1 MYLKRMKTIL
11 GISLMAI
18 LVTGLTA
25 PTLQEAHAY
34 QVKADNSEK
43 LKPKSFGVKI
53 KDKIPVID
61 SQNTKQNNFEGI
73 KPQEVKDYKKILAEA
88 YAKQAL
94 KKLYKLG

>member
-1 MYLKRMKTIL
+1 MT
-11 GISLMAI
+11 I
-18 LVTGLTA
+18 LVTDLIA

-34 QVKADNSEK
+34 PVIADNSEK

-53 KDKIPVID
+53 KDKVPLTD
-61 SQNTKQNNFEGI
+61 SQNIKQNSFDGI
-73 KPQEVKDYKKILAEA
+73 KQEEVKAYKKIFAEA

>member
-1 MYLKRMKTIL
+1 MKTIL

-18 LVTGLTA
+18 LVTGLIA

-53 KDKIPVID
+53 KDNLPATDHKTSNII
-61 SQNTKQNNFEGI
+61 SLME
-73 KPQEVKDYKKILAEA
+73 
-88 YAKQAL
+88 
-94 KKLYKLG
+94 

>member
-1 MYLKRMKTIL
+1 
-11 GISLMAI
+11 MAI

-61 SQNTKQNNFEGI
+61 SQNI
-73 KPQEVKDYKKILAEA
+73 KHNIFDGVKKEEVKTYKKIVAEA
-88 YAKQAL
+88 YAKQAF